1 MSTYDDWVVRFKT
14 DTTALDKALEK
25 VNKLRAAMNGLHG
38 NSSGGTGRGPT
49 RQTSTSYNPTSNNT
63 RPLMGGLPSEGDYNR
78 SMTAMK
84 RYYQQLQA
92 ERRRDFYDSQRHL
105 NHHTNLVRNSERME
119 ADRQRRLERERLQR
133 QRASGGN
140 ENNSASWSRRRSEAI
155 RQLTAENPAARNMRS
170 YYAQQEAQANARRSA
185 IEQARQ
191 VELATMNANAR
202 RQAERERQRQMDR
215 AEREAHAEKRRRTG
229 QAAADIR
236 NGNRASNFS
245 AAQRTREMRLDA
257 LSHRMGRYGVGNQTE
272 LAGIRQALGAAR
284 NQTDLNALAPRM
296 NEFVRS
302 TNQAISAQARLER
315 QMQRNN
321 FAVRSMSNSMA
332 NLARSYL
339 SIYAVM
345 GGAGSMYRNAKEME
359 NLQTKLLMG
368 TGSKAGASEAFEYVK
383 GRAKLTGSDI
393 TSSTNLYAQMAITAK
408 DSGLSK
414 EQIKKVYEDTSTMQ
428 IGYGLT
434 ADQQKLTTKAIIQM
448 MSCSLRNRL
457 LRRVIFVCKL
467 FENGEHLFETIPWE
481 G

>member
-1 MSTYDDWVVRFKT
+1 MSAYDDWVVRFRV
-14 DTTALDKALEK
+14 DTSQLDSALKK
-25 VNKLRAAMNGLHG
+25 VNQLRASMNGLYG
-38 NSSGGTGRGPT
+38 APSSSGGGRG
-49 RQTSTSYNPTSNNT
+49 RQPRELTP
-63 RPLMGGLPSEGDYNR
+63 
-78 SMTAMK
+78 
-84 RYYQQLQA
+84 QQEQA
-92 ERRRDFYDSQRHL
+92 
-105 NHHTNLVRNSERME
+105 
-119 ADRQRRLERERLQR
+119 QR
-133 QRASGGN
+133 QRDFDASMKYLNHNQRLREKFEAAQAKEFNARLKAIRGAQKRRDN
-140 ENNSASWSRRRSEAI
+140 YASEERKMARAEIAAYKENAKREKELETARRQAQQARERAQSSVRNDLGRRRAEAI
-155 RQLTAENPAARNMRS
+155 NRLTAPTPGAADMRS
-170 YYAQQEAQANARRSA
+170 YYTGLERDAARRSS
-185 IEQARQ
+185 IEQMRQ
-191 VELATMNANAR
+191 VQLATMDAQAR
-202 RQAERERQRQMDR
+202 RTAERL
-215 AEREAHAEKRRRTG
+215 AER
-229 QAAADIR
+229 QAAADVR
-236 NGNRASNFS
+236 SGNRASNFS

-302 TNQAISAQARLER
+302 TNQAISSQARLER

-339 SIYAVM
+339 SIYAVI

-448 MSCSLRNRL
+448 MSKQSVQAEEFDFRL
-457 LRRVIFVCKL
+457 AA
-467 FENGEHLFETIPWE
+467 
-481 G
+481 

>member
-38 NSSGGTGRGPT
+38 NPSGGTGRGPT
-49 RQTSTSYNPTSNNT
+49 RQNSTSYNPTSNNT

-140 ENNSASWSRRRSEAI
+140 ESNSASWSRRRSEAI
-155 RQLTAENPAARNMRS
+155 RQLTAENPAVRNMRS

-191 VELATMNANAR
+191 VELATRDAAAR
-202 RQAERERQRQMDR
+202 RQAERERQRQ
-215 AEREAHAEKRRRTG
+215 E
-229 QAAADIR
+229 AADVR
-236 NGNRASNFS
+236 SGNRASNFS

-302 TNQAISAQARLER
+302 TNQAISSQARLER

-339 SIYAVM
+339 SIYAVI

-368 TGSKAGASEAFEYVK
+368 TGSKAGASEALEYVK

-448 MSCSLRNRL
+448 MSCAA
-457 LRRVIFVCKL
+457 
-467 FENGEHLFETIPWE
+467 
-481 G
+481 

>member
-191 VELATMNANAR
+191 VELATRDAAAR
-202 RQAERERQRQMDR
+202 RQAERERQRQ
-215 AEREAHAEKRRRTG
+215 E
-229 QAAADIR
+229 AADIR
-236 NGNRASNFS
+236 SSNRTSNFS

-339 SIYAVM
+339 SIYAVI

-448 MSCSLRNRL
+448 MSKQSVQAEEFDFRL
-457 LRRVIFVCKL
+457 AA
-467 FENGEHLFETIPWE
+467 
-481 G
+481 